1 MTVQNYVSTLR
12 HFYKW
17 CKSMGHETVIIPQLI
32 QSPKVSRKKI
42 NALSDKELKLILK
55 APLEVEERKDI
66 MYRNFLLIL
75 VGYLL

>member
-1 MTVQNYVSTLR
+1 
-12 HFYKW
+12 
-17 CKSMGHETVIIPQLI
+17 MGLETVIIPQLI

-42 NALSDKELKLILK
+42 NALSDKELELILK
-55 APLEVEERKDI
+55 APLEIEERKDI

>member
-1 MTVQNYVSTLR
+1 
-12 HFYKW
+12 
-17 CKSMGHETVIIPQLI
+17 MGYETVIIPQLI

-42 NALSDKELKLILK
+42 NALSDKELELILK

-75 VGYLL
+75 V

>member
-1 MTVQNYVSTLR
+1 
-12 HFYKW
+12 
-17 CKSMGHETVIIPQLI
+17 MGYETVVIPQLI

-42 NALSDKELKLILK
+42 NALSDKELELILK